1 MYENMKRLIE
11 DAKARLQN
19 GKLTETDYDLDMQ
32 RKRKMLAAYKKAGRV
47 TAEQYDE
54 LITLMAS

>member
-19 GKLTETDYDLDMQ
+19 GKLTEADYNLDME
-32 RKRKMLAAYKKAGRV
+32 RKMKMLAAYKKAGRI
-47 TAEQYDE
+47 TAEQYNE
-54 LITLMAS
+54 LIAMMAS

>member
-1 MYENMKRLIE
+1 MYENMKKLIE

-19 GKLTETDYDLDMQ
+19 GRLIEADYNLDME
-32 RKRKMLAAYKKAGRV
+32 RKTKMIAAYKKAGRI

-54 LITLMAS
+54 LIAWMAS